1 MCGDLDEEDRLG
13 EALYARFRAHARTL
27 LKKRPAGKTAAGAPL
42 PAYLDG
48 LFADALARCLRDS
61 NAAGAERRYEM
72 LAAQPIVFARL
83 AGFLAAHAS
92 LQEDP
97 LRKVVE
103 ALMHGYAEA
112 ERIAPDHGH
121 DHDHDHDHDHGGHH
135 HHHAHGQ
142 DHHH

>member
-13 EALYARFRAHARTL
+13 EALHARFRSHARTL
-27 LKKRPAGKTAAGAPL
+27 LTSCPAGASPAPL
-42 PAYLDG
+42 PSYLDG
-48 LFADALARCLRDS
+48 LFADALSRCVRDTD
-61 NAAGAERRYEM
+61 AAEEERRYEM

-97 LRKVVE
+97 LRKVIE

-121 DHDHDHDHDHGGHH
+121 DHDHDDGG
-135 HHHAHGQ
+135 HHHAHGH

>member
-1 MCGDLDEEDRLG
+1 MCGDLDEADRLG
-13 EALYARFRAHARTL
+13 TTLHARFQSHARSL
-27 LKKRPAGKTAAGAPL
+27 LKERSARTSPAAGAPL
-42 PAYLDG
+42 PSYLDG
-48 LFADALARCLRDS
+48 LFADALGRCLRDTD
-61 NAAGAERRYEM
+61 AAEEERRYEM

-97 LRKVVE
+97 LRKVIE

-112 ERIAPDHGH
+112 DRIPPDHGH
-121 DHDHDHDHDHGGHH
+121 DHDH
-135 HHHAHGQ
+135 HHAHAH

>member
-1 MCGDLDEEDRLG
+1 MCGDLDEEDPL
-13 EALYARFRAHARTL
+13 EAALHARFQSHARAL
-27 LKKRPAGKTAAGAPL
+27 LKSRSGSAGTAAGAPL
-42 PAYLDG
+42 PSYLDG
-48 LFADALARCLRDS
+48 LFADALARCVRDMD
-61 NAAGAERRYEM
+61 AAAEERRYEM

-112 ERIAPDHGH
+112 ERIAPDHDHGH
-121 DHDHDHDHDHGGHH
+121 DHHVHGHGH
-135 HHHAHGQ
+135 